1 MWLSHTPPFLPAV
14 LTASLSVSPQRK
26 SHWGPH
32 GCPGRSPGSHRTCHN
47 SLGTDC
53 APAAAGPHG
62 MGCLWGGCCHWRY
75 QTLMAFASSR
85 CHSQIVS
92 QSLECWRQ
100 QTPPNSLPRPCSP
113 APAPPP
119 GPSNVY
125 NHRSGIRLP
134 RCCLVATLAST
145 AASAPPVLLAELLP
159 GEGESPLAPFSPAS
173 ITGEKLLSE
182 CSDTEYSKCTRC
194 ESGHYQQSWTKERH
208 CTPHDICEDNA
219 GLVVKTQGN
228 ATHNTVCRCRDGM
241 HCSDA
246 SCQTCVENQP
256 CQHGFGFVA
265 AKAVAQMSSPCE
277 PCAEGTFS
285 NVSSKTEPCHPWT
298 SCEEKGLVVKV
309 KGTNTSDVICES
321 GKRSS
326 LSVLI
331 PITAAVVTC
340 LVGVCIYCL
349 VHAGPRRRVQK
360 QQIEEG
366 RGKPTETRQPTEDG
380 EDMPHVQETL
390 LKGQPVAQEDGKE
403 SRMSEQE
410 ML

>member
-1 MWLSHTPPFLPAV
+1 MKRLGLLGLLGAV
-14 LTASLSVSPQRK
+14 LLGCWELGDAVSCFDK
-26 SHWGPH
+26 EYEHEGK
-32 GCPGRSPGSHRTCHN
+32 
-47 SLGTDC
+47 
-53 APAAAGPHG
+53 
-62 MGCLWGGCCHWRY
+62 CCN
-75 QTLMAFASSR
+75 R
-85 CHSQIVS
+85 CK
-92 QSLECWRQ
+92 
-100 QTPPNSLPRPCSP
+100 P
-113 APAPPP
+113 
-119 GPSNVY
+119 
-125 NHRSGIRLP
+125 
-134 RCCLVATLAST
+134 
-145 AASAPPVLLAELLP
+145 
-159 GEGESPLAPFSPAS
+159 
-173 ITGEKLLSE
+173 GEKLVSD
-182 CSDTEYSKCTRC
+182 CSDTKQSKCTPC
-194 ESGHYQQSWTKERH
+194 ESEHYQQSWTKERH

-219 GLVVKTQGN
+219 GLIVKTQGN

-256 CQHGFGFVA
+256 CQQGFGFVA

-285 NVSSKTEPCHPWT
+285 NVSSKTEPCYPWT

-349 VHAGPRRRVQK
+349 VHADPRRRVQK

-366 RGKPTETRQPTEDG
+366 RGKPIEIRQPTEDG

-410 ML
+410 RL